1 MDFLTWG
8 HSLIQTFGYLGLAI
22 VNLVGSATI
31 FFPLPIAAIVF
42 ISGGFLNPWLVALF
56 AAIGCTFGELTGYGL
71 GKGGGKV
78 LEKYKK
84 GWRVGR
90 SLRLGEKWFKR
101 GRGFFCIF
109 FFAATPLPYDVVGV
123 LGGMFNYNI
132 KKFILAS
139 FLGKWIM
146 NLALAFGGFYG
157 INWILNIFK
166 FSL

>member
-8 HSLIQTFGYLGLAI
+8 HSLIQTLGYLGLIA

-31 FFPLPIAAIVF
+31 FFPLPIAALVF
-42 ISGGFLNPWLVALF
+42 IFGSILNPWLVGLSAAL
-56 AAIGCTFGELTGYGL
+56 GCTLGELTGYAF
-71 GKGGGKV
+71 GKGSSKV
-78 LEKYKK
+78 LEKKYDRFLK
-84 GWRVGR
+84 VGGR
-90 SLRLGEKWFKR
+90 WFEK

-109 FFAATPLPYDVVGV
+109 FFAATPFPYDVVGV

-132 KKFILAS
+132 KKLILAT
-139 FLGKWIM
+139 FLGKCIM